1 MDMHPVKIVF
11 WVNSACFWRFCAFVL
26 ASYDDIMQVGN
37 DSFNLERESS

>member
-11 WVNSACFWRFCAFVL
+11 WVNSAFFWCFCAFVL
-26 ASYDDIMQVGN
+26 VSYDDIMQIEN